1 MEIYLDKVSPF
12 LPESNMN
19 KSLAITII
27 GFVIAMVLSQAT
39 SLAWLAISGDNIA
52 SLGTILA
59 SLFGLWTGL
68 LSTVF
73 YVSHKRRSGSVIK
86 DFGLKVK
93 AVDIPIGIVIGVLG
107 QFVLVPV
114 LYFPLIKLY
123 PSLGKSLSAPAK
135 SLANLAH
142 GYEFFVLSAAVV
154 IGAPIV
160 EELFFRGLLLSSLR
174 QRLGPIMSMLASAFI
189 FGLAHFEPLQL
200 LGLFSL
206 GVVLAFMALKLERIG
221 AGIFAHAAFN
231 ASTMFVLFLKH

>member
-1 MEIYLDKVSPF
+1 MDKGSPF
-12 LPESNMN
+12 SPGSNTK
-19 KSLAITII
+19 KSLTITIV
-27 GFVIAMVLSQAT
+27 GFVIAMVLSQIT
-39 SLAWLAISGDNIA
+39 SLAWIAISKDNIA

-59 SLFGLWTGL
+59 SLLGLWMGL

-73 YVSHKRRSGSVIK
+73 YVSHKCRSGSIIK
-86 DFGLKVK
+86 DFGLRVK
-93 AVDIPIGIVIGVLG
+93 LIDIPVGIAVGVFA

-114 LYFPLIKLY
+114 LYFPFIKMY
-123 PSLGKSLSAPAK
+123 PSLGKSLSVPAK

-142 GYEFFVLSAAVV
+142 GYEFFILSAAVV

-174 QRLGPIMSMLASAFI
+174 QRIGPILSILASAFV

-206 GVVLAFMALKLERIG
+206 GIILAFMALKLERIG

-231 ASTMFVLFLKH
+231 ASTMIILFLRR